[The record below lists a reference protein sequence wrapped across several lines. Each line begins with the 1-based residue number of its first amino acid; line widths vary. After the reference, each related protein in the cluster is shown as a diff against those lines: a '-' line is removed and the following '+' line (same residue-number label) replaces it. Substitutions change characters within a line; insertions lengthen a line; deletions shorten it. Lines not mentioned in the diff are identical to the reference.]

1 MIDFLRRKVS
11 GKKNRFEEQGVSLDL
26 TYITPRLIAMSLPG
40 EGVHKMYRNSID
52 SVADLIA
59 RRHNQDCLVI
69 NISGIRYN
77 YEKFNNNVIE
87 YDWKDHYPPTIEI
100 LFDACEVIHEWLYSD
115 VAHVVAVNCKA
126 GKGRTGTLICSY
138 LIFSGRVQEADQALD
153 YYRHKRFTRGGGVTQ
168 PSQIRYVHYFSEI
181 FKRKVKSPLVVS
193 LSEAKLIT
201 APHFAGKS
209 CKPIVEI
216 LKSGKVVYCNKAH
229 SRNQQSTFHDD
240 WSQQREFLMKFEN
253 NCTGLPGIDGE
264 SNEDKEEIE
273 RIEEAENILI
283 YGDIQCNLTN
293 WGKFKNKK
301 ICRFTFNTA
310 FIEGNE
316 VKILKTEVDPDKF
329 AKKKSVHQD
338 FAVCL
343 KFRKFCECTP
353 EFEFNQRCVRCKCV
367 LDEGEVDKWF
377 RIKEIIK
384 NRIPMNSKVLLFE
397 NPELDDVDDV
407 LMGKGL

>member
-1 MIDFLRRKVS
+1 MIDFLRKKVS
-11 GKKNRFEEQGVSLDL
+11 GKKNRFEEQGLSLDL

-77 YEKFNNNVIE
+77 YEKFYNNVIE
-87 YDWKDHYPPTIEI
+87 YDWKDHYPPTIEL
-100 LFDACEVIHEWLYSD
+100 LFDACDVIHEWLYSD

-126 GKGRTGTLICSY
+126 GKGRTGTLICCY
-138 LIFSGRVQEADQALD
+138 LIFSGRVQEAGQALD
-153 YYRHKRFTRGGGVTQ
+153 YYRFKRFTRGGGVTQ
-168 PSQIRYVHYFSEI
+168 PSQIRYVHYFAEI
-181 FKRKVKSPLVVS
+181 YKRKVRSPLIVS
-193 LSEAKLIT
+193 VSEAKIIT
-201 APHFAGKS
+201 APHLAGKS
-209 CKPIVEI
+209 CKPVVEI
-216 LKSGKVVYCNKAH
+216 LKSGKIAYSNKAF
-229 SRNQQSTFHDD
+229 RRDQQSSFHDD
-240 WSQQREFLMKFEN
+240 WSQKQEFLIKFED
-253 NCTGLPGIDGE
+253 NCIGLQE
-264 SNEDKEEIE
+264 SNSESIENREEIE
-273 RIEEAENILI
+273 KILI

-316 VKILKTEVDPDKF
+316 VRILKNEVDPDKF
-329 AKKKSVHQD
+329 VKKKNVHQD

-343 KFRKFCECTP
+343 KFEKICECSP
-353 EFEFNQRCVRCKCV
+353 EFEFNQRCVKCKCL

-397 NPELDDVDDV
+397 NPELDDVDEV
-407 LMGKGL
+407 LNGKELRLG